1 MENLGGFP
9 SQSRLNNNDDDDD
22 SSLTFVI
29 NLLELFLYRD

>member
-9 SQSRLNNNDDDDD
+9 SQSRLNDNDDDDD

-29 NLLELFLYRD
+29 NLLELFLYQD